1 MVTLTVKVCQSD
13 DGEVDITRQ
22 VVSNDGT
29 ESESF
34 LSTHIVS
41 VVDALLDASD
51 SLLADFEPTEEY
63 DGESAETF
71 FRRN

>member
-1 MVTLTVKVCQSD
+1 MVTLTVKVCQCE

-51 SLLADFEPTEEY
+51 SLLADFEPTEEEY
-63 DGESAETF
+63 GESAETF

>member
-1 MVTLTVKVCQSD
+1 MVTLTVKVCQSV

-34 LSTHIVS
+34 LATHIVS
-41 VVDALLDASD
+41 VVDAMLDASD

-63 DGESAETF
+63 DDESAETI

>member
-1 MVTLTVKVCQSD
+1 MVTLTVKVCQSV

-41 VVDALLDASD
+41 VVDAMLDASD
-51 SLLADFEPTEEY
+51 SLLAEFEPTEEY
-63 DGESAETF
+63 GDESAETI